1 MKWVLAQNC
10 PCCGPITLENLSA
23 IRDMHMAFLTDE
35 EGAIVIFNSE
45 HDASSFIGQTDEN
58 PEDILII
65 PEMEILG
72 DSDAFNS
79 FN

>member
-10 PCCGPITLENLSA
+10 S
-23 IRDMHMAFLTDE
+23 FLTDE
-35 EGAIVIFNSE
+35 EGAIVMFNSE

-72 DSDAFNS
+72 DTDY
-79 FN
+79 